1 MGAIGCST
9 ISELVVLKVLIGNS
23 PFDTCGVM
31 MLGIPNVLPSFLTLP
46 LFRPYYRFVD
56 KAKNQW
62 INPKEKK
69 KKNTVLLLILKK
81 ILLLELK
88 FIKLI
93 YIYIYISFLFS
104 NYYL

>member
-9 ISELVVLKVLIGNS
+9 ISELVVLKALIGNS

-69 KKNTVLLLILKK
+69 KHCVITNSKENSIIRIEVYK
-81 ILLLELK
+81 IN
-88 FIKLI
+88 
-93 YIYIYISFLFS
+93 IYIYISFLFS

>member
-1 MGAIGCST
+1 MGAIGCLT

-69 KKNTVLLLILKK
+69 NTVLLLILKK

-93 YIYIYISFLFS
+93 YIYISFLFS

>member
-9 ISELVVLKVLIGNS
+9 ISELVVLKALIGNS

-69 KKNTVLLLILKK
+69 KTVLLLILKK

-93 YIYIYISFLFS
+93 YIYIYIISFF
-104 NYYL
+104 

>member
-9 ISELVVLKVLIGNS
+9 ISELVVLKALIGNS

-69 KKNTVLLLILKK
+69 KHCVITNSKENSIIRIEVYK
-81 ILLLELK
+81 IN
-88 FIKLI
+88 I